1 MENILEIIAEA
12 KSKAKDAIQV
22 AKIEWE
28 KNTGGNE
35 YGEPMYCGFAW
46 VSYPERIRKNSQT
59 AKALAAIGFQWNDYY
74 KRMEKHS
81 PYRGQ
86 SMDFAEASCH
96 AYVAKFEEITGL
108 KLNVSS
114 RAD

>member
-1 MENILEIIAEA
+1 MTTANYVEVDQFYADAEA
-12 KSKAKDAIQV
+12 TKAAEQAITTMLL
-22 AKIEWE
+22 K
-28 KNTGGNE
+28 
-35 YGEPMYCGFAW
+35 YGSEPMYCGFAW

-59 AKALAAIGFQWNDYY
+59 AKALAAIGFHWNDYL

-86 SMDFAEASCH
+86 SMDFAEASCQ
-96 AYVAKFEEITGL
+96 AYADKFEEITGL
-108 KLNVSS
+108 KLVVRS

>member
-1 MENILEIIAEA
+1 MTTANYVEVDQFYADAEA
-12 KSKAKDAIQV
+12 TKAAEQAITTMML
-22 AKIEWE
+22 K
-28 KNTGGNE
+28 
-35 YGEPMYCGFAW
+35 YGSEPMYCGFAW

-59 AKALAAIGFQWNDYY
+59 AKALAAIGFHWNDYF

-86 SMDFAEASCH
+86 SMDFAEASCQ
-96 AYVAKFEEITGL
+96 AYADKFEEITGL
-108 KLNVSS
+108 KLNVRS